1 MKPANKASE
10 IDRIVATIDR
20 AVAEQRLPPGT
31 RLVEAQLVE
40 SLDANRNHVRVA
52 LQRLALKR
60 IVTIEPNKG
69 ASIAQPSV
77 EEARA
82 VFAARSVI
90 ERGII
95 EILVSRRG
103 ALNLALLR
111 KQRDQEQ
118 AAIERGQREA
128 IIRESGQFHLL
139 LARLAGNPV
148 LEEVLKDLITRSSLI
163 ISLYQRHSDPQCG
176 CDEHGDI
183 INAIEGRDPQPAIQ
197 CMRHHLND
205 LEQHLN
211 LDFWETRSVDLR
223 AALSPLEPP
232 AL

>member
-10 IDRIVATIDR
+10 IARIVVTIDR

-40 SLDANRNHVRVA
+40 SLNANRNHVRVA

-60 IVTIEPNKG
+60 IVSIEPNRG

-90 ERGII
+90 ERGLI

-118 AAIERGQREA
+118 AAIRSGKREA

-163 ISLYQRHSDPQCG
+163 ISLYQKHSDPQCG
-176 CDEHGDI
+176 CDEHGDLI
-183 INAIEGRDPQPAIQ
+183 AAIESRDPARAVL
-197 CMRHHLND
+197 CMHHHLD
-205 LEQHLN
+205 HLERNLN
-211 LDFWETRSVDLR
+211 LDFWETRTVDLGSVLG
-223 AALSPLEPP
+223 ATAPTDP
-232 AL
+232 

>member
-31 RLVEAQLVE
+31 RLIEAQLVE
-40 SLDANRNHVRVA
+40 SLHANRNHVRVA

-148 LEEVLKDLITRSSLI
+148 LEDVLKDLITRSSLI

-183 INAIEGRDPQPAIQ
+183 ITAIESRDPQPAIQ

-223 AALSPLEPP
+223 AALSPIDP
-232 AL
+232 AEL

>member
-31 RLVEAQLVE
+31 RLVEAQLVK
-40 SLDANRNHVRVA
+40 SLNANRNHVRVA

-60 IVTIEPNKG
+60 IVSIEPNRG
-69 ASIAQPSV
+69 ASIAHPSV

-183 INAIEGRDPQPAIQ
+183 ITAIESRDPQRAVQ

-211 LDFWETRSVDLR
+211 LDFWETRSVDLQTVFGS
-223 AALSPLEPP
+223 AEG
-232 AL
+232 